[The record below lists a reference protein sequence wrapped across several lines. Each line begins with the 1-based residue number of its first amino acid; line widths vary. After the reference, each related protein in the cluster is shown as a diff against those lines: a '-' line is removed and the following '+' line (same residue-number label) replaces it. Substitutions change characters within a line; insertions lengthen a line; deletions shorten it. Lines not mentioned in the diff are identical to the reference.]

1 MIINKKDAQ
10 EVTQILLNI
19 NAIKLQPSNFFT
31 WSSGKK
37 SPIYCD
43 NRILLSHVKERQ
55 RGSNLLCK
63 YIQKNFESI
72 DYIAGVA
79 TGAIAHGIMVAES
92 LKKPFIY
99 VRAKAKKHGRKNQ
112 IEGYLKTNKN
122 VVVVEDL
129 ISTGKSSLNAIDAIK
144 NNGGN
149 VIGLISIFTY
159 DFFNLNNLNIPYFA
173 LSNYSTLI
181 NYAIENKIITD
192 EEKEILF
199 TWQAENTN

>member
-1 MIINKKDAQ
+1 MTINKKDAQ

-55 RGSNLLCK
+55 RIINLLCK

-79 TGAIAHGIMVAES
+79 TGAIAHGIMVAEN

-99 VRAKAKKHGRKNQ
+99 VRSKPKKHGRKNQ

-192 EEKEILF
+192 KEKEILF
-199 TWQAENTN
+199 TWQVENTN

>member
-1 MIINKKDAQ
+1 
-10 EVTQILLNI
+10 
-19 NAIKLQPSNFFT
+19 
-31 WSSGKK
+31 
-37 SPIYCD
+37 
-43 NRILLSHVKERQ
+43 
-55 RGSNLLCK
+55 
-63 YIQKNFESI
+63 
-72 DYIAGVA
+72 
-79 TGAIAHGIMVAES
+79 MVAEN

-99 VRAKAKKHGRKNQ
+99 VRSKPKKHGRKNQ

-192 EEKEILF
+192 KEKEILF
-199 TWQAENTN
+199 TWQVENTN

>member
-55 RGSNLLCK
+55 RIISLLCK
-63 YIQKNFESI
+63 SIQKNFKSI

-99 VRAKAKKHGRKNQ
+99 VRSKPKKHGRKNQ

-122 VVVVEDL
+122 VIVVEDL
-129 ISTGKSSLNAIDAIK
+129 ISTGKSSINAIDAIK

-159 DFFNLNNLNIPYFA
+159 GFFDLNNLNIPYFA

-192 EEKEILF
+192 KEKEILF